1 MTQQFFELKHS
12 MDDISSMFTNETIL
26 YAAYTRVQIDRLLY
40 AFRAAEDIT
49 AFINLVFTQE
59 ENKIDFCYFLRKD
72 MEAPLLFFRSC
83 SHGAS
88 SVSTRIEEKIG
99 SILKEMAETLEQ
111 RVLYIQERLTKLN
124 RCDYDFKFGKSLEK
138 IKEEKEQDDA
148 QNKKEQEL
156 FHKTLKDIEEKQ
168 KKFASMFD
176 NLKIINESDEEKE
189 DETAETVD

>member
-1 MTQQFFELKHS
+1 

-83 SHGAS
+83 SRGAS

-111 RVLYIQERLTKLN
+111 RVLYIQEKLTKLN

-156 FHKTLKDIEEKQ
+156 FHESIKNIEEKQ
-168 KKFASMFD
+168 KKFFSMFD
-176 NLKIINESDEEKE
+176 NLNLKIIKESDEEKE
-189 DETAETVD
+189 ETVD